1 MIFPI
6 FLMFFTHFSLS
17 PLLTLGSD
25 AVLSLN
31 GDVDW
36 LGIQI
41 SQIAVIAMQCSMAIL
56 SVVLIVGIHTVS

>member
-1 MIFPI
+1 MNFSI
-6 FLMFFTHFSLS
+6 FLMFFTHFSL
-17 PLLTLGSD
+17 LGFG
-25 AVLSLN
+25 AVPSLN